1 MITEPVG
8 AVLARDAGAA
18 VRQTHPVIVQS
29 RARWSATPVAPTDV
43 TVPVGAVLA
52 RDAGTT
58 IRQGH
63 RVITQSRAISLLQI
77 WGVPEKTQYL

>member
-1 MITEPVG
+1 MI
-8 AVLARDAGAA
+8 
-18 VRQTHPVIVQS
+18 
-29 RARWSATPVAPTDV
+29 

-58 IRQGH
+58 IRQEH